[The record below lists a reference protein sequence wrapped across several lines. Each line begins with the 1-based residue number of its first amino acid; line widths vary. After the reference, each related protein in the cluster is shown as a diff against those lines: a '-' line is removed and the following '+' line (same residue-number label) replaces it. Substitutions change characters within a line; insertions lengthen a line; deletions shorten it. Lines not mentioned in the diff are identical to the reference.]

1 MLVSAMGAGGHC
13 KGKRELFIAEGKRL
27 RCVGLC
33 CKRRQLRA
41 CACGYSCIGHGK
53 MVVTFSR
60 AADGQ

>member
-1 MLVSAMGAGGHC
+1 MSATGAGSHC
-13 KGKRELFIAEGKRL
+13 KGKRGLFIAEGKRL

-41 CACGYSCIGHGK
+41 APAAVGHGK

-60 AADGQ
+60 AK

>member
-1 MLVSAMGAGGHC
+1 MSATGAGSHC
-13 KGKRELFIAEGKRL
+13 KGKRGLFIAEGKRL

-41 CACGYSCIGHGK
+41 APAAVAVGHGK

-60 AADGQ
+60 AGGGQ

>member
-1 MLVSAMGAGGHC
+1 MSATGAGGHC
-13 KGKRELFIAEGKRL
+13 KGKRGLFITEGKRL

-41 CACGYSCIGHGK
+41 CGCSCIGHGK

-60 AADGQ
+60 AAGGQ